1 MKLNQDQLVEG
12 PFGSNACYEQSF
24 EQQGTADIKHGYALV
39 VALQLLL

>member
-24 EQQGTADIKHGYALV
+24 EQQGQQI
-39 VALQLLL
+39 